1 VKEKLM
7 YLKHS
12 IFHPFDG
19 FFEIKFRG
27 KGSFRLAAII
37 IIIYGI
43 LQCASYQYTGFVMNE
58 NPIHK
63 MNSITIFVS
72 SLSVLILFTVSNWAV
87 TTLLNGKGSM
97 KDIFIVLCY
106 SLVPVIIAEI
116 AVTFIS
122 NFIIE
127 EEIMILRSIQ
137 SFAWVWFIFLLIAG
151 LCTIHE
157 YTLTNTILTLLG
169 TFIASVIIVFLLVL
183 FFTLGEKVITF
194 FISVVQEFVRR
205 L

>member
-1 VKEKLM
+1 M

-183 FFTLGEKVITF
+183 FFTLGEKMITF

>member
-1 VKEKLM
+1 M

-183 FFTLGEKVITF
+183 FFTLGEKMITF
-194 FISVVQEFVRR
+194 FISVVQ
-205 L
+205 

>member
-1 VKEKLM
+1 M

-122 NFIIE
+122 NFVIE

-183 FFTLGEKVITF
+183 FFTLGEKMITF

>member
-1 VKEKLM
+1 M